1 MKSHQPSQ
9 MTVLTMREKTQRAVA
24 PMIIPPD
31 GGWGWVI
38 VMTGFMAS
46 SIMDGIS
53 YCFFLYR
60 DPMVHDLEIDPSDIS
75 FLSALFTGFYFI
87 GGKNSSFNVGLMFSL
102 VLSSS
107 LKLNKQNSISKCS
120 LFNARI
126 KISCITTSQLS
137 CFSEV
142 EITSA
147 KINSIFHT
155 SSVIS

>member
-9 MTVLTMREKTQRAVA
+9 MTVLTMREKTHRAVA

-60 DPMVHDLEIDPSDIS
+60 DPMVHDLEIEPSDIS

-87 GGKNSSFNVGLMFSL
+87 GGKNSSFNVYLQF
-102 VLSSS
+102 VLKF
-107 LKLNKQNSISKCS
+107 L
-120 LFNARI
+120 A
-126 KISCITTSQLS
+126 
-137 CFSEV
+137 
-142 EITSA
+142 
-147 KINSIFHT
+147 
-155 SSVIS
+155 

>member
-9 MTVLTMREKTQRAVA
+9 VTVLTMREKTHRAVA

-38 VMTGFMAS
+38 VVTGFVAS

-60 DPMVHDLEIDPSDIS
+60 GPMATDLEIEPSDIS

-87 GGKNSSFNVGLMFSL
+87 GGKNSLMCIFSL
-102 VLSSS
+102 ALRSW
-107 LKLNKQNSISKCS
+107 LKL
-120 LFNARI
+120 L
-126 KISCITTSQLS
+126 KI
-137 CFSEV
+137 
-142 EITSA
+142 
-147 KINSIFHT
+147 IFPK
-155 SSVIS
+155 